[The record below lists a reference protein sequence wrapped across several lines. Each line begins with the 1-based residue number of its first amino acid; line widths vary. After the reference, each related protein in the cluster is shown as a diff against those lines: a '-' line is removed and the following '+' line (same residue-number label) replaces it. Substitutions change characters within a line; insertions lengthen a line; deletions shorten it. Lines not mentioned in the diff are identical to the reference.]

1 MCMRQRGMTLLEV
14 LLAMGVL
21 AIGLFAS
28 ASMQLRALQAT
39 EAAFADTRAAL
50 AAHSRQE
57 RTRAADGGQP

>member
-1 MCMRQRGMTLLEV
+1 MRMQQRGMTLLEV

-39 EAAFADTRAAL
+39 EAAFTDTRAAL
-50 AAHSRQE
+50 ATHSLQE
-57 RTRAADGGQP
+57 RVRAAGGGQP